1 MANLSSKTGFTPVQT
16 RVTLANNATTSVQEF
31 AAYDGQE
38 LTGFV
43 FIDATTDYR
52 ATVKIQV
59 VKNGA
64 GTYEVAAADIAGD
77 DNGGSPIVSF
87 SMSGSVL
94 RATLVSYAGFVSAYI
109 QYNLNAPALGA
120 NFPMTVDAS
129 NVSGSLTAR
138 GSIPLGSVI
147 ATFPHLTGAYSTV
160 ATTTPDSQGFVLCQG
175 QTLVSGP
182 MSGAVIPNI
191 NNNAFLR
198 GNATSSATLNSSAT
212 RTLVAGNIP
221 TLASTGTTVAN
232 SSGTFDATHSHT
244 ITDPGHGHNASIQ
257 GRVLGSGGDAALS
270 GLSGQNIGF
279 PGTVPVF
286 NSSTGITGANSQGT
300 GSGGS
305 LNHSHSIPS
314 LTVNASYTNGS
325 PTALNIEPTYINAV
339 YLMRAN

>member
-1 MANLSSKTGFTPVQT
+1 MANLSAKTGFTPVQT

-120 NFPMTVDAS
+120 NFPLTVDGS
-129 NVSGSLTAR
+129 NVTLATPTVQGAYKAGQAPGLVTGAAIGSGFIGEVFDVSGTSATVNSAVNLT
-138 GSIPLGSVI
+138 SKLIPKGIWLIQGLGSCDYLSGAI
-147 ATFPHLTGAYSTV
+147 AASDKGRFIFTTNATPSTTGTINDNMFY
-160 ATTTPDSQGFVLCQG
+160 
-175 QTLVSGP
+175 TLV
-182 MSGAVIPNI
+182 
-191 NNNAFLR
+191 
-198 GNATSSATLNSSAT
+198 
-212 RTLVAGNIP
+212 
-221 TLASTGTTVAN
+221 
-232 SSGTFDATHSHT
+232 
-244 ITDPGHGHNASIQ
+244 
-257 GRVLGSGGDAALS
+257 
-270 GLSGQNIGF
+270 
-279 PGTVPVF
+279 
-286 NSSTGITGANSQGT
+286 

-305 LNHSHSIPS
+305 ASVGFPILLNLSVDTTYYLHGIYQSGATTA
-314 LTVNASYTNGS
+314 TVYGR
-325 PTALNIEPTYINAV
+325 LRGVRIG
-339 YLMRAN
+339 